1 MAIHYDFYPAK
12 GLKGAKDQLFVRPIS
27 NKTTSTD
34 ELMRDIERATT
45 ATRGD
50 IRLVLSALSRSVIS
64 ELLAGNRVHLD
75 GFGYFSLSMDGDIVR
90 DKNGKPQLRNAA
102 VRNVLFQPERAMMGM
117 LGGAR
122 FTAADHRGRR
132 SSQLSD
138 DKLQAA
144 LRELGEEGRLFSSA
158 QFRKKL
164 GLTIS
169 TASRILRRLRNEGI
183 LENVGT
189 KNSLMLRLK

>member
-1 MAIHYDFYPAK
+1 M
-12 GLKGAKDQLFVRPIS
+12 LF
-27 NKTTSTD
+27 
-34 ELMRDIERATT
+34 
-45 ATRGD
+45 
-50 IRLVLSALSRSVIS
+50 RS
-64 ELLAGNRVHLD
+64 NRVHLD

-158 QFRKKL
+158 QFRMKL